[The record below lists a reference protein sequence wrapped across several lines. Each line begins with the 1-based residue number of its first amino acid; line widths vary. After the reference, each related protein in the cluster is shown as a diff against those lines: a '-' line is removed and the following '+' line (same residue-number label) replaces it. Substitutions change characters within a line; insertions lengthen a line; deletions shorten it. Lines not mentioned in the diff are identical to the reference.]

1 MSLTGKCKFT
11 GQTLVLNLIP
21 EFADH
26 CTSAGYED
34 HSIPH
39 QATLDLYWWY
49 QLQYPKQLKK
59 NKV

>member
-11 GQTLVLNLIP
+11 GQTLVLHLIP

-26 CTSAGYED
+26 CTLAGYED